1 MLYRKI
7 IRILRLPNE
16 RRYINLTLKLTTW
29 RGKFMKKKLA
39 YLIATFF
46 GAGYAPAA
54 PGTAGSL
61 VTLPFAAV
69 LAYYFGLAGILIA
82 TAIVF
87 VIGTCATHEVLK
99 TSKHDPS
106 FVVIDEVAGQLLSFA
121 LIADNLQFDG
131 DSWLLYLLGFML
143 FRLFDI
149 TKPQPAGWAD
159 RKVRNAFGVMLDD
172 IFAGAYAAIVLYLF
186 NLWMNS

>member
-1 MLYRKI
+1 MVEG
-7 IRILRLPNE
+7 N
-16 RRYINLTLKLTTW
+16 
-29 RGKFMKKKLA
+29 MKKKLA

-54 PGTAGSL
+54 PGTVGSL

-69 LAYYFGLAGILIA
+69 IAYYYGLIGIIIA
-82 TAIVF
+82 VALVF
-87 VIGTCATHEVLK
+87 TVGTIATHEVLK

-106 FVVIDEVAGQLLSFA
+106 FVVIDEVAGQLLSFV
-121 LIADNLQFDG
+121 LIADALQFDSN
-131 DSWLLYLLGFML
+131 SWLLYLLGFML

-159 RKVRNAFGVMLDD
+159 RKVHNAFGVMLDD
-172 IFAGAYAAIVLYLF
+172 IFAGAYAAVILYLISHWINF
-186 NLWMNS
+186 